1 MLALI
6 FVAIALFLALEN
18 KDQAPSNPEQA
29 MQQDRITPERIR
41 RFKQL
46 DTEFRRLEMESDV
59 TKVSQLSRA
68 LAVSQMI
75 KEEFPEYD
83 WGFHTTILNRIAEPM
98 KR

>member
-6 FVAIALFLALEN
+6 FIAIALFLALEN
-18 KDQAPSNPEQA
+18 KDQAPANPEQA
-29 MQQDRITPERIR
+29 MQQDHITPERIR

-83 WGFHTTILNRIAEPM
+83 WGHHTRILTRIAEPM
-98 KR
+98 KN

>member
-6 FVAIALFLALEN
+6 LIAVALFLALEN
-18 KDQAPSNPEQA
+18 KDQTPSNPEQA
-29 MQQDRITPERIR
+29 MQHDRITPERIR

-46 DTEFRRLEMESDV
+46 DTEFRRLEMESNV

-75 KEEFPEYD
+75 NEEFPEYD
-83 WGFHTTILNRIAEPM
+83 WWFHTTILHRIAEPM
-98 KR
+98 KN

>member
-1 MLALI
+1 
-6 FVAIALFLALEN
+6 
-18 KDQAPSNPEQA
+18 
-29 MQQDRITPERIR
+29 
-41 RFKQL
+41 
-46 DTEFRRLEMESDV
+46 MESNV

-98 KR
+98 KN

>member
-6 FVAIALFLALEN
+6 LIAIALFMALEN
-18 KDQAPSNPEQA
+18 KDATPSNPEQA

-46 DTEFRRLEMESDV
+46 DTEFRRLEMESNV

-83 WGFHTTILNRIAEPM
+83 WGFHTTILHRIAEPM
-98 KR
+98 KN

>member
-6 FVAIALFLALEN
+6 LIAIALFLAFDN
-18 KDQAPSNPEQA
+18 TNQAPSNPEEA
-29 MQQDRITPERIR
+29 MRVDRISPERIR